1 MTHTWTHNPS
11 RIIRS
16 EHLFSLTHP
25 PFHQKMHLSIF
36 ASHVSL
42 NTLFTCFFFFFFY
55 ESYLQSVWGVCVCIA
70 ELECLR
76 MSEICNFT
84 VSFYKRPVGTS
95 SPLALSFSCIS
106 PACQSTL
113 RVYRAVPPSAN
124 LYLLFPPLNT
134 DNQPL
139 NCAFNAGFTDGCLS
153 LSLSRSSHCDNRRV
167 WQ

>member
-1 MTHTWTHNPS
+1 MKHTWTHNPS

-95 SPLALSFSCIS
+95 SLLALSFSAFLQRVKALWESIGQCHLQQTCIFS
-106 PACQSTL
+106 SHPWTQITSLWTALSMQDL
-113 RVYRAVPPSAN
+113 QM
-124 LYLLFPPLNT
+124 
-134 DNQPL
+134 D
-139 NCAFNAGFTDGCLS
+139 LS
-153 LSLSRSSHCDNRRV
+153 LSLSL
-167 WQ
+167 